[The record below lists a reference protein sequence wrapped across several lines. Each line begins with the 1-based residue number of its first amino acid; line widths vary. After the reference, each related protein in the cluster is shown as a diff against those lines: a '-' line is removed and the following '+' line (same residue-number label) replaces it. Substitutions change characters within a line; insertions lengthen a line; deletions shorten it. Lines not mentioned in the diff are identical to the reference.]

1 MQYKKYFLL
10 ILDIFIFYLILD
22 RLSLYIGQVEE
33 PFLKEAVVVFLT
45 VFSME
50 MLGLYDWK
58 GLPKNEFLYFVTVV
72 IVFVTVA
79 SLIFNY
85 AIYFHAI
92 GRKVYL
98 SYYIFLV
105 VYLFVRNILF
115 LKYPLSSEVYAIGSI
130 EAFDG
135 FDIKFKLFDK
145 SVKLRSR
152 DILVVDASNIH
163 PKYLN
168 DIVRFKL
175 RGGEVCT
182 FMEFYEKRFLKVP
195 LELYDNILAL
205 VTLDGFDK
213 IKRKEQIF
221 LKRLMD
227 IAFSLVLLLILF
239 PILLIVAILVKITSE
254 GPVFYQQI
262 RTGEHGV
269 PFAILKFRT
278 MVKDAEKL
286 GVKWAEKDDPRIT
299 KIGRFLRKTRLDELP
314 QLINIL
320 RGDMSFIGPRP
331 ERPEFDETLSTSIP
345 YWRLRYLVKPGLTG
359 WAQVNFDYGASI
371 EDSQEKLKYDL
382 YYIKNFSFYLD
393 LKIVFKTL
401 QVVVFGK
408 GR

>member
-1 MQYKKYFLL
+1 
-10 ILDIFIFYLILD
+10 
-22 RLSLYIGQVEE
+22 
-33 PFLKEAVVVFLT
+33 
-45 VFSME
+45 
-50 MLGLYDWK
+50 
-58 GLPKNEFLYFVTVV
+58 
-72 IVFVTVA
+72 
-79 SLIFNY
+79 
-85 AIYFHAI
+85 
-92 GRKVYL
+92 
-98 SYYIFLV
+98 
-105 VYLFVRNILF
+105 
-115 LKYPLSSEVYAIGSI
+115 
-130 EAFDG
+130 
-135 FDIKFKLFDK
+135 
-145 SVKLRSR
+145 
-152 DILVVDASNIH
+152 
-163 PKYLN
+163 
-168 DIVRFKL
+168 
-175 RGGEVCT
+175 
-182 FMEFYEKRFLKVP
+182 
-195 LELYDNILAL
+195 
-205 VTLDGFDK
+205 
-213 IKRKEQIF
+213 
-221 LKRLMD
+221 MD